1 MTQTTESIHLS
12 AFLILSLVD
21 LMSLVVLLAL
31 VLSPGLNEGS
41 CTTHTLQECDAGV
54 RSGQNYGF

>member
-1 MTQTTESIHLS
+1 MTRTTESIHLS
-12 AFLILSLVD
+12 AFLTPSLVD

-41 CTTHTLQECDAGV
+41 GIAHTLQECDAGV
-54 RSGQNYGF
+54 RSGHNYVF